1 MSILA
6 LLPVVFQLAL
16 KIMDVLIKTPE
27 EKLRDVL
34 ETFNKLILDVQ
45 EGVQHAQKTD
55 GDTSKLE
62 DVINRAIRKR

>member
-34 ETFNKLILDVQ
+34 SAFNKFILDVQ
-45 EGVQHAQKTD
+45 EGVAHAQKTD
-55 GDTSKLE
+55 GDTSRLE
-62 DVINRAIRKR
+62 RAINDRLGR